1 MKYNVWQKIEWCIEC
16 LQPLQHKP
24 YVFTQGNKD
33 IACFKSD
40 SLEMYPKKRIYGIKR
55 QQEQFLEEFVGNRVV
70 GMQRQER
77 AMVGS
82 QAKSHER

>member
-1 MKYNVWQKIEWCIEC
+1 
-16 LQPLQHKP
+16 
-24 YVFTQGNKD
+24 
-33 IACFKSD
+33 
-40 SLEMYPKKRIYGIKR
+40 MYPKKRIYGIKR

-82 QAKSHER
+82 QVKSHER